1 MREKRRKKKKG
12 EASEEETQLLKPCV
26 QSADNQNRGWDPKC
40 IMGDPTWLA
49 VLLLSALS
57 FSSLLWSVLA
67 YFPEWRDAVMLTP
80 PPRPLGYKCVSLQQG
95 LTDIWPIPWCF
106 MNTAVPCWHGPY
118 LYCSCKRSWVLSLG
132 SLVTSQWTTIRA
144 TEEDLIM
151 QPYTL
156 IVVTFFTINRALD
169 QANWDG
175 TISVLIPLYVSIEK
189 C

>member
-1 MREKRRKKKKG
+1 MRPKVHYGRSDMTCCAVAVCFVFLQLALVC
-12 EASEEETQLLKPCV
+12 AS
-26 QSADNQNRGWDPKC
+26 
-40 IMGDPTWLA
+40 
-49 VLLLSALS
+49 LLSR
-57 FSSLLWSVLA
+57 V
-67 YFPEWRDAVMLTP
+67 EGRGDVNP

-175 TISVLIPLYVSIEK
+175 TIYVLIPLYVSIEK